1 VLFSLG
7 HFTPHRHRTTSHG
20 SRALTPHTAA
30 PRAAAPTAIPVHSD
44 TAWTSINTLRVL
56 AMDAVE
62 QANSGHPGTPMALAP
77 VAYLLWTRHLR
88 HSPRHP
94 DWPDRDRFVLSCGHA
109 SMLLYGLL
117 HLTGYDLSLDDI
129 RQFRQWGSRTP
140 GHPERGHTAGVETT
154 TGPLGQG
161 ISNGVGMAMAERFLA
176 SSFNRPEGSLVDHRT
191 WVLASD
197 GDLMEGVASEAAS
210 LAGHLRLGKL
220 TVIYDDNSIT
230 IDGRTDLAFS
240 ENVGGR
246 FEAYGW
252 RVLRV
257 NDGNDLAAI
266 DAALADA
273 AAEEDRPTLIV
284 LRTVIADPAPTKR
297 DTSGAHGA
305 PLGAEEIRKTKAI
318 LGWPDEPFFV
328 PEAARTDMG
337 AVATRGALEEAAWR
351 RLREAYATAHPAE
364 AERFRQWMA
373 GELPAGWDA
382 KLPTFGMD
390 AKAVETRKASAA
402 ALKVLAASLPNLVGG
417 SADLAGS
424 TGTAHGIGGEFG
436 PGQAGQTVH
445 WGIREHAM
453 AACMNGMAAHGG
465 VRPFG
470 STFLVFSDYMKP
482 SIRLA
487 ALMGLPVIYLGTHDS
502 IGVGE
507 DGPTHQPIEHLAMLR
522 SIPNLVVFRPGDANE
537 TVEAW
542 RLAVERRDGP
552 TLLALTRQ
560 KLPVLDR
567 SALGAAAGV
576 RQGGYVLYDPPG
588 GAQAIILATGS
599 ELSVALD
606 AAQQLLTEGTRVR
619 VVSLPSWELFAAQP
633 TAYRNAVLPP
643 AVTARVSVEAGTS
656 FGWRQWLGD
665 AGLAVSL
672 DHFGASAPGERL
684 FEEFGFSASH
694 VADTVRRVLTRSE

>member
-1 VLFSLG
+1 
-7 HFTPHRHRTTSHG
+7 
-20 SRALTPHTAA
+20 
-30 PRAAAPTAIPVHSD
+30 
-44 TAWTSINTLRVL
+44 
-56 AMDAVE
+56 MDAVE
-62 QANSGHPGTPMALAP
+62 RANSGHPGTPMALAP
-77 VAYLLWTRHLR
+77 VAYLLWTRHLK

-117 HLTGYDLSLDDI
+117 HLTGYDLSLEDI
-129 RQFRQWGSRTP
+129 RSFRQWGSRTP
-140 GHPERGHTAGVETT
+140 GHPERGHTPGVETT

-161 ISNGVGMAMAERFLA
+161 IANAVGMAMAERFLA
-176 SSFNRPEGSLVDHRT
+176 ATFNRPGQALVDHRT

-220 TVIYDDNSIT
+220 TVIYDDNHIT

-240 ENVGGR
+240 EDAGRR

-252 RVLRV
+252 RVLHV
-257 NDGNDLAAI
+257 GNGNDLAAI
-266 DAALADA
+266 DAALAEA
-273 AAEEDRPTLIV
+273 GRQSDRPTLIV

-297 DTSGAHGA
+297 DTAGAHGA

-328 PEAARTDMG
+328 PDAARADMG
-337 AVATRGALEEAAWR
+337 RAAETGAAAEAAWR
-351 RLREAYATAHPAE
+351 SRRDAYGRAHPEE
-364 AERFRQWMA
+364 AERFRQWLA

-382 KLPTFGMD
+382 ALPSYGVD

-402 ALKVLAASLPNLVGG
+402 ALKALAAALPNLVGG

-424 TGTAHGIGGEFG
+424 TGTAHGLGGEFG
-436 PGQAGQTVH
+436 PDSTGQTVH

-453 AACMNGMAAHGG
+453 TACLNGLAAHGG
-465 VRPFG
+465 IRPFG

-482 SIRLA
+482 AIRLA
-487 ALMGLPVIYLGTHDS
+487 ALMGLPVVYLGTHDS

-522 SIPNLVVFRPGDANE
+522 AIPNLVVLRPGDANE

-542 RLAVERRDGP
+542 KAALRRREGP

-567 SALGAAAGV
+567 AGLGAADGV
-576 RQGGYVLYDPPG
+576 ARGGYVLYEPAG
-588 GAQAIILATGS
+588 GAEAIVLATGS
-599 ELSVALD
+599 ELSVALE
-606 AAQQLLTEGTRVR
+606 AARGLGADGVRVR

-633 TAYRNAVLPP
+633 ADYREAVLP
-643 AVTARVSVEAGTS
+643 ARIRARVSVEAATA
-656 FGWRQWLGD
+656 FGWQRWLGD
-665 AGLAVSL
+665 GGVAVSL

-684 FEEFGFSASH
+684 FEEFGFTAAR
-694 VADTVRRVLTRSE
+694 VAAAVRQALGRPA

>member
-1 VLFSLG
+1 
-7 HFTPHRHRTTSHG
+7 
-20 SRALTPHTAA
+20 
-30 PRAAAPTAIPVHSD
+30 
-44 TAWTSINTLRVL
+44 
-56 AMDAVE
+56 MDAVE

-77 VAYLLWTRHLR
+77 VAYLLWTRHLK

-140 GHPERGHTAGVETT
+140 GHPERGHTPGVETT

-161 ISNGVGMAMAERFLA
+161 LANAVGMAMAERFLA
-176 SSFNRPEGSLVDHRT
+176 GAFNRPDGMLVDHRT

-210 LAGHLRLGKL
+210 LAGHLQLGKL
-220 TVIYDDNSIT
+220 TVIYDDNHIT

-240 ENVGGR
+240 ESVGAR

-257 NDGNDLAAI
+257 DDGNDLAAI
-266 DAALADA
+266 DAALAQA
-273 AAEEDRPTLIV
+273 AGGTERPTLIV
-284 LRTVIADPAPTKR
+284 LRTIIADPAPTKR

-305 PLGAEEIRKTKAI
+305 PLGAEEIRKTKDI
-318 LGWPDEPFFV
+318 LGWPAEPFFV
-328 PEAARTDMG
+328 PDAAREDMG
-337 AVATRGALEEAAWR
+337 RAAARGAEAEAAWES
-351 RLREAYATAHPAE
+351 LRAKYAGAHPEDAD
-364 AERFRQWMA
+364 RFRQMMA

-382 KLPTFGMD
+382 GLPTFGID
-390 AKAVETRKASAA
+390 AKAVETRKASHA
-402 ALKVLAASLPNLVGG
+402 ALQALATRLPNLVGG

-424 TGTAHGIGGEFG
+424 TGTTLAAGGEFG
-436 PGQAGQTVH
+436 PGTAGQTVH

-453 AACMNGMAAHGG
+453 AAALNGMAAHGG
-465 VRPFG
+465 LRPFG

-487 ALMGLPVIYLGTHDS
+487 ALMGLPVIYIGTHDS

-507 DGPTHQPIEHLAMLR
+507 DGPTHQPVEHLAMLR
-522 SIPNLVVFRPGDANE
+522 AIPNLVVFRPGDANE

-542 RLAVERRDGP
+542 RAAILRREGP

-567 SALGAAAGV
+567 SSLGAADGV
-576 RQGGYVLYDPPG
+576 RRGGYVLYDPPG
-588 GAQAIILATGS
+588 APQAIIMATGS

-606 AAQQLLTEGTRVR
+606 AARHLGTEGVRAR

-633 TAYRNAVLPP
+633 AEYREAVLPS
-643 AVTARVSVEAGTS
+643 AVRARVSVEAGTS
-656 FGWRQWLGD
+656 FGWHRWLGE
-665 AGLAVSL
+665 AGEAAGL

-684 FEEFGFSASH
+684 FEEFGFTVAH
-694 VADTVRRVLTRSE
+694 VADTVRRVISRPT

>member
-1 VLFSLG
+1 
-7 HFTPHRHRTTSHG
+7 
-20 SRALTPHTAA
+20 
-30 PRAAAPTAIPVHSD
+30 
-44 TAWTSINTLRVL
+44 
-56 AMDAVE
+56 MDAVE

-77 VAYLLWTRHLR
+77 VAYLLWTRHLK

-161 ISNGVGMAMAERFLA
+161 IGTAVGMAMAERFLGA
-176 SSFNRPEGSLVDHRT
+176 AFNRDGEPLVEHRT

-220 TVIYDDNSIT
+220 TVIYDDNRIT
-230 IDGRTDLAFS
+230 IDGRTDLSFS
-240 ENVGGR
+240 EDVGGR

-257 NDGNDLAAI
+257 DDGNDLSAI
-266 DAALADA
+266 DAALSDA
-273 AAEEDRPTLIV
+273 AGQAERPTLIV
-284 LRTVIADPAPTKR
+284 LRTIIADPAPTKR
-297 DTSGAHGA
+297 DTPGAHGA

-328 PEAARTDMG
+328 PDAARADMG
-337 AVATRGALEEAAWR
+337 AVATRGAEAESDWN
-351 RLREAYATAHPAE
+351 RLHAEYRAAHPTE

-373 GELPAGWDA
+373 GELPEGWDT
-382 KLPTFGMD
+382 KLPVFGMD

-402 ALKVLAASLPNLVGG
+402 ALKVLAAALPNLVGG

-424 TGTAHGIGGEFG
+424 TGTAHGLGGDFG
-436 PGQAGQTVH
+436 PGQSGQTVH

-482 SIRLA
+482 AIRLA

-507 DGPTHQPIEHLAMLR
+507 DGPTHQPIEQLAMLR
-522 SIPNLVVFRPGDANE
+522 AIPNVVVFRPGDANE

-542 RLAVERRDGP
+542 RAAVLRREGP
-552 TLLALTRQ
+552 TILALTRQ

-567 SALGAAAGV
+567 STLGAAAGV
-576 RQGGYVLYDPPG
+576 HRGGYVLFDPPG
-588 GAQAIILATGS
+588 GIQAIAMATGS
-599 ELSVALD
+599 ELSVAVD
-606 AAQQLLTEGTRVR
+606 AARLLAKDGVRVR

-633 TAYRNAVLPP
+633 QAYRDSVLPP
-643 AVTARVSVEAGTS
+643 AVHARVSVEAATS
-656 FGWRQWLGD
+656 FGWHRWLGE
-665 AGLAVSL
+665 AGEAVSL

-684 FEEFGFSASH
+684 FDEFGFSAAH
-694 VADTVRRVLTRSE
+694 VADTIRRVLSRSA

>member
-1 VLFSLG
+1 
-7 HFTPHRHRTTSHG
+7 
-20 SRALTPHTAA
+20 
-30 PRAAAPTAIPVHSD
+30 
-44 TAWTSINTLRVL
+44 
-56 AMDAVE
+56 MDAVE

-77 VAYLLWTRHLR
+77 VAYLLWTRHLK

-140 GHPERGHTAGVETT
+140 GHPERGHTPGVETT

-161 ISNGVGMAMAERFLA
+161 IGTAVGMAMAERFLGA
-176 SSFNRPEGSLVDHRT
+176 AFNRDGEPLVEHRT

-220 TVIYDDNSIT
+220 TVIYDDNRIT
-230 IDGRTDLAFS
+230 IDGRTDLSFS
-240 ENVGGR
+240 EDVGGR

-257 NDGNDLAAI
+257 DDGNDLSAI
-266 DAALADA
+266 DAALSDA
-273 AAEEDRPTLIV
+273 AGQAERPTLIV
-284 LRTVIADPAPTKR
+284 LRTIIADPAPTKR
-297 DTSGAHGA
+297 DTPGAHGA
-305 PLGAEEIRKTKAI
+305 PLGADEIRKTKAI

-328 PEAARTDMG
+328 PDAARADMG
-337 AVATRGALEEAAWR
+337 AVATRGAAAEADWN
-351 RLREAYATAHPAE
+351 RLHAGYRAAHPAE

-373 GELPAGWDA
+373 GELPEGWDT
-382 KLPTFGMD
+382 KLPVFGMD
-390 AKAVETRKASAA
+390 AQAVETRKASAA
-402 ALKVLAASLPNLVGG
+402 ALKVLAAALPNLVGG

-424 TGTAHGIGGEFG
+424 TGTAHGLGGDFG
-436 PGQAGQTVH
+436 PGQSGQTIH

-487 ALMGLPVIYLGTHDS
+487 ALMRLPVIYLGTHDS

-507 DGPTHQPIEHLAMLR
+507 DGPTHQPIEQLAMLR
-522 SIPNLVVFRPGDANE
+522 AIPNVVVFRPGDANE

-542 RLAVERRDGP
+542 RAAVLRREGP
-552 TLLALTRQ
+552 TVLALTRQ

-567 SALGAAAGV
+567 ATLGATAGV
-576 RQGGYVLYDPPG
+576 HRGGYVLYDPPG
-588 GAQAIILATGS
+588 GAQAIAMATGS
-599 ELSVALD
+599 ELSVAVD
-606 AAQQLLTEGTRVR
+606 AAQLLAKDGVRVR
-619 VVSLPSWELFAAQP
+619 VVSLPSWELFASQP
-633 TAYRNAVLPP
+633 QAYRDSVLPS
-643 AVTARVSVEAGTS
+643 AVRARVSVEAATS
-656 FGWRQWLGD
+656 FGWHRWLGD
-665 AGLAVSL
+665 AGEAVSL

-684 FEEFGFSASH
+684 FDEFGFSAAH
-694 VADTVRRVLTRSE
+694 VADTIRRVLSRSA